1 MLGSF
6 FIGGKSMTKNATS
19 VYNYLD
25 NEKINYQIVTHP
37 PVYTA
42 EQADKYVQE
51 YQFARTKNLFLKN
64 KAGYYLVTILENKR
78 LNMKKLK
85 ENLSTSRFSFARPE
99 ELAMKLGITS
109 GAVSPFNLFN
119 DKQHQVTFIIDADIF
134 KNEEL
139 IGCHPNINTATVIL
153 GTKDLLQIIK
163 QNGNPVKAVQL

>member
-1 MLGSF
+1 
-6 FIGGKSMTKNATS
+6 MTKNATS
-19 VYNYLD
+19 IYKYLD
-25 NEKINYQIVTHP
+25 DEKINYQIVMHP

-42 EQADKYVQE
+42 EQADKYVQN

-78 LNMKKLK
+78 LKMKKLQ

-119 DKQHQVTFIIDADIF
+119 DKQHEVTFIIDANIL

-139 IGCHPNINTATVIL
+139 IGCHPNDNTATVIL
-153 GTKDLLQIIK
+153 EIKNLLQIIK
-163 QNGNPVKAVQL
+163 QNGNPVKVVQL